1 MLKSWT
7 YCPNDPMGGGELVK
21 FKERLKADTGDTFSK
36 LAPNYSA
43 WTYDAVYMF
52 KAAIEGAKTV
62 DGPTLTKW
70 IEQNSSKVKG
80 ISGSFAAS
88 PSNHF
93 VFSDPN
99 AIGMVAETDKPRADG
114 YYKRISG
121 C

>member
-88 PSNHF
+88 PANHF